1 MDRGKNKKQSRKGSA
16 EELVFFC
23 LSVAAVILLIGSL
36 TWSDV
41 SAAGQQVGS
50 RIRPVRDDVGFSWNA
65 SSMKI
70 LVDYLAASEKE
81 NFRSEGLV
89 AAISP
94 HDDYLLAGRVYYPL
108 FNLIRTKEVV
118 IFGVT
123 HGTVRQEIKGL
134 DSVLILDDY
143 DLWPGVLKPV
153 QISPLREYIK
163 KNLKPDYFVV
173 NSHAHQLEHSI
184 EALLPFLQYFNPEVK
199 ITPIMVAP
207 MPLDKMEEISSEL
220 ARVIANYM
228 KEKNRVAGRDI
239 FFLISA
245 DGNHYGQD
253 FNNLAFGEGQ
263 EAWEKAR
270 DFDQKLISSYMTGII
285 NEQKVAGLTAE
296 FWGKTYLDYKN
307 SYWCGKYSIPFGL
320 LASEK
325 IIKETTGRK
334 LRGELIRYSDS
345 YSEGA
350 LPLKKIGLGTT
361 APFSLRHWVS
371 YAAIGYYLDQAAGRP
386 AE

>member
-1 MDRGKNKKQSRKGSA
+1 MSQKKNKKDSLSWPSGKIFFFLLVALAVVGLA
-16 EELVFFC
+16 E
-23 LSVAAVILLIGSL
+23 SP
-36 TWSDV
+36 TWLK
-41 SAAGQQVGS
+41 ALETEQKATCQ
-50 RIRPVRDDVGFSWNA
+50 IRPVRDDVGFGWKA
-65 SSMKI
+65 DSMKI
-70 LVDYLAASEKE
+70 LVDYLAATEQEIFQSDK
-81 NFRSEGLV
+81 LV

-94 HDDYLLAGRVYYPL
+94 HDDYLLAGRLYYPL
-108 FNLIRTKEVV
+108 FKSIRTKEVV

-123 HGTVRQEIKGL
+123 HGTVHQEVKGL

-143 DLWPGVLKPV
+143 DLWPGVLKPIHV
-153 QISPLREYIK
+153 SPLREHIK
-163 KNLKPDYFVV
+163 KNLKPAYFVV

-207 MPLDKMEEISSEL
+207 MPLDRMKEITIEL

-228 KEKNRVAGRDI
+228 KEKKLVAGRDI

-245 DGNHYGQD
+245 DGNHYGKD

-263 EAWEKAR
+263 AAWEKAR
-270 DFDQKLISSYMTGII
+270 VFDEKLIDSYMTGII
-285 NEQKVAGLTAE
+285 DEQKIADLTGE

-320 LASEK
+320 LTTEK
-325 IIKETTGRK
+325 IIEETTGRK
-334 LRGELIRYSDS
+334 LKGELIRYSDS

-350 LPLKKIGLGTT
+350 LPLRKIGLGTT

-371 YAAIGYYLDQAAGRP
+371 YAAIGYYL
-386 AE
+386 E